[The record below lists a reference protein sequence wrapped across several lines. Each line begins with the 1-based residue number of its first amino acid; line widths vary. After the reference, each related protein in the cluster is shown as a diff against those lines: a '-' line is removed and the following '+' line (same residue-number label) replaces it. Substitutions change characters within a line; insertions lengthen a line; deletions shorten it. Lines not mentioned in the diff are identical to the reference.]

1 MNLTKFF
8 SITAAFLLGGICM
21 EAAEDRDAKVLDD
34 RQNILDSGF
43 WIYNDLEKGIAEAK
57 ATGKPLLVVFR
68 CVP

>member
-8 SITAAFLLGGICM
+8 SITAALLLGGIWL

-43 WIYNDLEKGIAEAK
+43 WIYNDLDKGIEQAK
-57 ATGKPLLVVFR
+57 ATGKPMLVVFR